1 MKFPLSFLGQI
12 MGWVLK
18 AVWYLLA
25 KATWC
30 LQTVT
35 QACPLLIVTLASK
48 GEHGFLCL

>member
-1 MKFPLSFLGQI
+1 MEWGFLCHFLGRI

-18 AVWYLLA
+18 AVWDHLV

-35 QACPLLIVTLASK
+35 QACTLLIVTLASK
-48 GEHGFLCL
+48 GEH